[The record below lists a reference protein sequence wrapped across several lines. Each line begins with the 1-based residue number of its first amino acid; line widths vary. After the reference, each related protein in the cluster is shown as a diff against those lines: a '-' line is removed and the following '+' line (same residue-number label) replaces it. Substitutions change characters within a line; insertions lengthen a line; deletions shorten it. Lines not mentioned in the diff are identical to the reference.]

1 MPDLPT
7 QIELQPGEGAIVFS
21 EQGIKMFVP
30 ETIDAVP
37 VEVMDS
43 MEFVTYA
50 LMKPEWLVEFYES
63 ISTAEA
69 LLDLMGRK
77 ELVQPPELRLIKG
90 GMYGKEKPE
99 KNKEEKSD
107 E

>member
-1 MPDLPT
+1 MSDSPT

-37 VEVMDS
+37 IEVMDT

-50 LMKPEWLVEFYES
+50 LLKPEWLLEFYES

-90 GMYGKEKPE
+90 GMYGKEKPQE
-99 KNKEEKSD
+99 KKGAKED

>member
-1 MPDLPT
+1 MSDSPT

-21 EQGIKMFVP
+21 EEGVKMYIP
-30 ETIDAVP
+30 ETVDTVP
-37 VEVMDS
+37 IEVMDT

-69 LLDLMGRK
+69 LLDLMGR
-77 ELVQPPELRLIKG
+77 EESAVPPKLRLIKG
-90 GMYGKEKPE
+90 GMYGKEKPQE
-99 KNKEEKSD
+99 KKEGEED